1 MASLIRYLEQAAR
14 TALGMWNVS
23 RWYSQMGL
31 MVGSVYLEVCCASA
45 SVRGAPDGL
54 LMTTDRR
61 SDCASLIRC
70 CAIWSVMT
78 SDDVPHPLMTSDGLP
93 HQVLRD
99 LEREGNPLASQVREV
114 MFNRMAIH

>member
-70 CAIWSVMT
+70 CAIWSAKGIPSHHRCARSCSIGRPST
-78 SDDVPHPLMTSDGLP
+78 DDL
-93 HQVLRD
+93 
-99 LEREGNPLASQVREV
+99 
-114 MFNRMAIH
+114 